1 MKNKHEKYVQPKS
14 VIRVVLVKMREQNA
28 KTLEQKKQVFTN
40 VLSESTIQPW
50 TAKYMI
56 NKVSKMRSHKDF
68 DSYLINSMH
77 YFEKNFLATAKK

>member
-1 MKNKHEKYVQPKS
+1 MVQPKS
-14 VIRVVLVKMREQNA
+14 VIRVALVAMREANA
-28 KTLEQKKQVFTN
+28 TTLEEKKRVFTN

-56 NKVSKMRSHKDF
+56 NKANKLRTHKEF

-77 YFEKNFLATAKK
+77 YFERNFLVSAKK